1 VSVNARF
8 PNRSVRDSPIA
19 RSACVAALN
28 LPISVTNPCGIPI
41 QTSKLGID
49 AGSDGALNITKR
61 VVKQYLVISNVNADR
76 RRGLRSP

>member
-1 VSVNARF
+1 LAS
-8 PNRSVRDSPIA
+8 
-19 RSACVAALN
+19 
-28 LPISVTNPCGIPI
+28 
-41 QTSKLGID
+41 D